1 MIQVRIP
8 GATKYATSKEIEKK
22 KTLTPRKKIQESSH
36 FRWPAELDRNAF
48 GLLGDQ
54 TNTHGIG

>member
-1 MIQVRIP
+1 MQQVKR
-8 GATKYATSKEIEKK
+8 SKKK